1 MCDTCVHTC
10 VGVYNACVDMSVHTR
25 VYMCVYKEPICFLI
39 HISQKAT
46 ERLVSERTSDWSS
59 VTQLVRLLKT
69 ISEPSYPTPKHMVFT
84 PTKPKTP

>member
-46 ERLVSERTSDWSS
+46 ESQRGQAIGPVSHSLCD
-59 VTQLVRLLKT
+59 
-69 ISEPSYPTPKHMVFT
+69 Y
-84 PTKPKTP
+84 